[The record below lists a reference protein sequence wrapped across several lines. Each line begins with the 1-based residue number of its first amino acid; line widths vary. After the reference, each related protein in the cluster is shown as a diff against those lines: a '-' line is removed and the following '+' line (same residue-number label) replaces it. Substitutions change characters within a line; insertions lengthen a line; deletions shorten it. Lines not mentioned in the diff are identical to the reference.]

1 MANQSVAHLSGT
13 VFIAADTPLQV
24 KRFVITASSSGNNEV
39 VAAVTGAHIRVL
51 SYNYVVNAAVNVAWR
66 SGAST
71 VIGGL
76 GYWGGQGVGK
86 VADHNVHGW
95 FQTAAGQALN
105 LNLSG
110 AVAVGG
116 EGTYVEVPA

>member
-1 MANQSVAHLSGT
+1 MSQHAVARLSGA
-13 VFIAADTPLQV
+13 VAIGPEASLLV
-24 KRFVITASSSGNNEV
+24 KRFVITASSSGNNAIV
-39 VAAVTGAHIRVL
+39 TAVANRYLRVL

-66 SGAST
+66 SGTTT

-86 VADHNVHGW
+86 VAPHNDHGW
-95 FQTAAGQALN
+95 FQTAAGEDLN

-110 AVAVGG
+110 AVPVGG
-116 EGTYVEVPA
+116 EGTYIEVPV